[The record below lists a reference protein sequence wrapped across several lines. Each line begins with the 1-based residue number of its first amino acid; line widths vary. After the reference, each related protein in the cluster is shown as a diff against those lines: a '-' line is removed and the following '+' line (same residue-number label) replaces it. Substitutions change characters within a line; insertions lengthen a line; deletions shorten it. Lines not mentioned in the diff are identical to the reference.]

1 MPLWLFLVFD
11 EVRPWGLDE
20 IFRKSTIPAIEFRAS
35 IIIGCGK
42 IAGFSNERELKT
54 HAEAIENEIRLNL
67 IGCYDIDKKKQSLII
82 KETMIEDNLIIKK
95 NGGRLY
101 NGVIEGLRLLNQH
114 YKMYIVSNCQ
124 KGYIEIFL
132 NLYKLN
138 DIFLDFECWGNTKKS
153 KSDNID
159 MVKNRNQLQNPLY
172 IGDTNGD
179 MTAANKAHVKFYQL
193 TYGFGDKIDEAISF
207 PTFTDLVKNLIPN

>member
-1 MPLWLFLVFD
+1 
-11 EVRPWGLDE
+11 
-20 IFRKSTIPAIEFRAS
+20 
-35 IIIGCGK
+35 
-42 IAGFSNERELKT
+42 
-54 HAEAIENEIRLNL
+54 
-67 IGCYDIDKKKQSLII
+67 
-82 KETMIEDNLIIKK
+82 
-95 NGGRLY
+95 
-101 NGVIEGLRLLNQH
+101 
-114 YKMYIVSNCQ
+114 
-124 KGYIEIFL
+124 
-132 NLYKLN
+132 LYKLN

-159 MVKNRNQLQNPLY
+159 MVKNRNKLQNPLY

>member
-1 MPLWLFLVFD
+1 MKTISYDSLIFDLDGTLWDTTEAIVVAWNNVLERNKINFKKIDSSDIKKVTGMQHD
-11 EVRPWGLDE
+11 ECVKT
-20 IFRKSTIPAIEFRAS
+20 IFRS
-35 IIIGCGK
+35 
-42 IAGFSNERELKT
+42 L
-54 HAEAIENEIRLNL
+54 
-67 IGCYDIDKKKQSLII
+67 DKKKQSFII

-101 NGVIEGLRLLNQH
+101 SGVIEGLRLLNQH

-179 MTAANKAHVKFYQL
+179 MTAANKANVKFYQL